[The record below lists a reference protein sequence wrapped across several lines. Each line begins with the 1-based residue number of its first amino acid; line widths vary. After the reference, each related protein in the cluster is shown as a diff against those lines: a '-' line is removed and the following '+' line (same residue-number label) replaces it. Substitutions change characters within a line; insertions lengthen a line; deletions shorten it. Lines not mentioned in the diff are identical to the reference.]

1 MNVIYYFYNFCIDY
15 CYWVCILI
23 IYNSNKFVIIII
35 FVILFMICMIRIFF
49 LSGRLFFTT
58 IFSFRIVPNI
68 IRLAISVSVIIVTI
82 CLFGVIVIYTT
93 TTIIIILSIVIRR
106 IITIFAIITAMLVVV
121 ITSFFI
127 IAIIIIPTA
136 IFFISIIF
144 GSKLPLFSAA
154 SSLS

>member
-1 MNVIYYFYNFCIDY
+1 
-15 CYWVCILI
+15 
-23 IYNSNKFVIIII
+23 
-35 FVILFMICMIRIFF
+35 MIRIFF

-93 TTIIIILSIVIRR
+93 ATIIIILSIVIRR
-106 IITIFAIITAMLVVV
+106 MITIFAIITAMLLVV

-127 IAIIIIPTA
+127 IAIIRIPTA

-144 GSKLPLFSAA
+144 GSKLPLFSAS